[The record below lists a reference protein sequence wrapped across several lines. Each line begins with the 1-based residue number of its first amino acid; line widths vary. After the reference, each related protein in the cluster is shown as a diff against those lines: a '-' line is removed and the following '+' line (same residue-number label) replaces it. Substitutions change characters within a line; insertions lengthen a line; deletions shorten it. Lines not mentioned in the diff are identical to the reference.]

1 MQQGPNDDQTV
12 PQTNSHPSL
21 VGVLRT
27 CCLGPGGG
35 RLTTGEV
42 TKEEHLGVLRMVW
55 VGPTSGE
62 RKAPYTGEALL
73 SLTVKAKEKS
83 KW

>member
-1 MQQGPNDDQTV
+1 
-12 PQTNSHPSL
+12 
-21 VGVLRT
+21 
-27 CCLGPGGG
+27 
-35 RLTTGEV
+35 LTTGEV